1 MMSNY
6 YYGLEFL
13 KASTDVYKTVFP
25 WLSERLEL
33 SFLFAFF
40 PRGEATNVAA
50 RSARYALTSNF
61 AITYIR

>member
-1 MMSNY
+1 MSDY

-33 SFLFAFF
+33 SLLLRFC
-40 PRGEATNVAA
+40 PGA
-50 RSARYALTSNF
+50 RLGTR
-61 AITYIR
+61 

>member
-1 MMSNY
+1 MSNY

-33 SFLFAFF
+33 SLLLRFW
-40 PRGEATNVAA
+40 
-50 RSARYALTSNF
+50 SARLGT
-61 AITYIR
+61 R

>member
-1 MMSNY
+1 MSDY

-33 SFLFAFF
+33 SLLLRFGTPGWVRVDEQFRNYLHSLNL
-40 PRGEATNVAA
+40 RDM
-50 RSARYALTSNF
+50 L
-61 AITYIR
+61 

>member
-1 MMSNY
+1 MSDY

-33 SFLFAFF
+33 SFCVFLL
-40 PRGEATNVAA
+40 
-50 RSARYALTSNF
+50 RSARYRYALTSNF

>member
-1 MMSNY
+1 MSDY

-25 WLSERLEL
+25 WLSERLEV
-33 SFLFAFF
+33 SFAFF
-40 PRGEATNVAA
+40 FCA
-50 RSARYALTSNF
+50 RLGTEVVDNALTSNF